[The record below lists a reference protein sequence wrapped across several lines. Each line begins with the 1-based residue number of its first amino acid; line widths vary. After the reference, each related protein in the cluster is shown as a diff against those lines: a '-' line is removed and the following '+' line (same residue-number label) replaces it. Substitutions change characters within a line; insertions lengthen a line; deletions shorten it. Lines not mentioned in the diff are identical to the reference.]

1 MFDSTLYYVA
11 LTLLSFVTFSTYTG
25 AENTLTP
32 RKVFTALTLFA
43 LLRLYCVQFLHL
55 VLLSLSELYVAYKR
69 IEVSNYL
76 YLILYSYV
84 HSITIAY
91 F

>member
-1 MFDSTLYYVA
+1 MVHIFYSALYYVA
-11 LTLLSFVTFSTYTG
+11 LTLLSFVTFSTYAG

-43 LLRLYCVQFLHL
+43 LLRLYCVQFLHIA
-55 VLLSLSELYVAYKR
+55 LLGLSELYVAHKR
-69 IEVSNYL
+69 IKVS
-76 YLILYSYV
+76 
-84 HSITIAY
+84 